1 MRAGGTGGAQVTRLD
16 RALGLAAAV
25 AATAGIA
32 WASSIRVTPHASQDA
47 VLRLAWTA
55 RPERVEDC
63 RPQSEEALEK
73 LPPHM
78 RQAVICEGTTAS
90 YRLEVRREGA
100 VIVDQ
105 VVRGGGLRHDRPLY
119 VFRDILL
126 PAGEAAVSVRF
137 VRIDSKTTAT
147 SGGGARAASSDR
159 DSSGHADDSQGTNA
173 MDPERRRRE
182 TEERIRQRGESVPAS
197 LSLERRF
204 HFVAHEVIL
213 VTYDAGRRGLLAI
226 EEPSR

>member
-1 MRAGGTGGAQVTRLD
+1 M
-16 RALGLAAAV
+16 
-25 AATAGIA
+25 GIA
-32 WASSIRVTPHASQDA
+32 WASNVRVTPYASHDG

-63 RPQSEEALEK
+63 RLQSEEALAK

-78 RQAVICEGTTAS
+78 RQALICEGTTAS
-90 YRLEVRREGA
+90 YRLEVRREGT

-105 VVRGGGLRHDRPLY
+105 IVHGGGLRHDRPLY
-119 VFRDILL
+119 VFRDIPL
-126 PAGEAAVSVRF
+126 PAGEAAITVRF

-147 SGGGARAASSDR
+147 PGEGAPAASSDR
-159 DSSGHADDSQGTNA
+159 ESSGHADDRQGTNA

-182 TEERIRQRGESVPAS
+182 NEERIRQRGEAAPAL

-213 VTYDAGRRGLLAI
+213 VTYDAGRRQLLAI
-226 EEPSR
+226 EQPSP